1 MNALGLVVEYNPFH
15 NGHYYHLTQSIKE
28 TNADIVIA
36 VMSGNFLQR
45 GEPAIISKWERTK
58 MALHSGIDI
67 VIELPYAFAT
77 QKAETFASGAVS
89 ILGALKCHS
98 LCFGSESGDIF
109 PFLEANE
116 FLLQNKEQ
124 YDLLIQKYMKT
135 GVSYPSALTRA
146 FQEISNGRDILDLS
160 LPNNILG
167 FHYVKAIYRQNAKI
181 KPYTIKRTAAGYHEQ
196 NFVSPSIASATSIRK
211 ALFENKGPITN
222 YVPNETLQIMDQYKN
237 QYGLLHNWEHYFDY
251 LKYSIMTMSSE
262 ELLTIYEA
270 EEGLENRIKRIVPSS
285 ESFLHFME
293 QLKTKRYT
301 WTRLQRLCTHIL
313 TRTTKQQ
320 ISFINKDQTAPYIR
334 LLGMSKKGQE
344 YLSSVKK
351 QTELPIISKLS
362 TIQHPLLEI
371 DIKASSAYNI
381 IFPEPLRSKHLKA
394 EYATPPIRL

>member
-1 MNALGLVVEYNPFH
+1 MHALGLVVEYNPFH
-15 NGHYYHLTQSIKE
+15 NGHYYHLIQSIKK

-45 GEPAIISKWERTK
+45 GEPAIVSKWERAK

-67 VIELPYAFAT
+67 VVELPYAFAT

-89 ILGALKCHS
+89 ILEALHCRS
-98 LCFGSESGDIF
+98 LCFGSESGEIY

-116 FLLQNKEQ
+116 FLLHHKEQ
-124 YDLLIQKYMKT
+124 YNHFIKKYMKT
-135 GVSYPSALTRA
+135 GVSYPSALTLA
-146 FQEISNGRDILDLS
+146 FQEISNGQDILDLS

-167 FHYVKAIYRQNAKI
+167 YYYVKAINRQQAKI

-211 ALFENKGPITN
+211 AIFSKEGSITN
-222 YVPNETLQIMDQYKN
+222 YVPNETLQIMNQYKSHF
-237 QYGLLHNWEHYFDY
+237 GLLHNWEHYFDF
-251 LKYSIMTMSSE
+251 LKYTLITMSSE

-270 EEGLENRIKRIVPSS
+270 EEGLENRIKKIIQSS
-285 ESFLHFME
+285 ESFQHFME

-320 ISFINKDQTAPYIR
+320 ISSINEGETAPYIR
-334 LLGMSKKGQE
+334 LLGMSIKGQE
-344 YLSSVKK
+344 YLNAVKK
-351 QTELPIISKLS
+351 QIELPIVSKLS
-362 TIQHPLLEI
+362 TFQHPLLEI
-371 DIKASSAYNI
+371 DIRASAAYNM
-381 IFPEPLRSKHLKA
+381 IFSEPLRSKLLKE